1 MVANSN
7 VRIMAPTARSLIL
20 DLLSTLRRG
29 TMPVSALVEA
39 GELFGIAGNSTRV
52 ALARLRTVGQVE
64 RDERGRYRLGAVASP
79 VAARVGSWR
88 RIADRSRSWSGG
100 WIGVHTGS
108 PDPGLARRQR
118 RRRTRALEL
127 LGLRPLQEPLYV
139 RPDNL
144 RGGIEALRTE
154 LVALGLPRADLV
166 FEMRS
171 LDALSEARA
180 RRLWDVEALHAGYRA
195 MRAQIR
201 ASSGRLPR
209 MPPGKAMV
217 ESFMIGGAVLR
228 QLAFDPLLPDAIA
241 SEAERTSLVE
251 AMRDYDRLGR
261 ALWAEFLARWDVPH
275 LRAPV
280 DTRAIAGTARR
291 VGKKR
296 HPRPGVGSRDDA
308 TPGLAGSPAVARSNE
323 RTGRGAR

>member
-1 MVANSN
+1 
-7 VRIMAPTARSLIL
+7 MAPTARSLIL

-29 TMPVSALVEA
+29 TMPVGALVEA

-52 ALARLRTVGQVE
+52 ALARLRAAEQVE

-88 RIADRSRSWSGG
+88 RISERSRSWNGG

-108 PDPGLARRQR
+108 PEPGLARRER
-118 RRRTRALEL
+118 RRRIRALEL
-127 LGLRPLQEPLYV
+127 TGFRPLQEPLHV

-154 LVALGLPRADLV
+154 LVALGLPRVDLV
-166 FEMRS
+166 FELRS
-171 LDALSEARA
+171 LDVHSEARA
-180 RRLWDVEALHAGYRA
+180 RRLWDVEALHADYRA
-195 MRAQIR
+195 MRT
-201 ASSGRLPR
+201 RLAR
-209 MPPGKAMV
+209 MPASRAMV

-241 SEAERTSLVE
+241 PEAERAALVE

-261 ALWAEFLARWDVPH
+261 ALWSEFLARYDVPH

-280 DTRAIAGTARR
+280 DTRPVAGTARR
-291 VGKKR
+291 AGTKR
-296 HPRPGVGSRDDA
+296 DERSQLESRDDA
-308 TPGLAGSPAVARSNE
+308 ERFLAG
-323 RTGRGAR
+323 

>member
-1 MVANSN
+1 VT
-7 VRIMAPTARSLIL
+7 PTARSLIL

-39 GELFGIAGNSTRV
+39 GELFGIADNSTRV
-52 ALARLRTVGQVE
+52 ALARLRAVGQVE

-79 VAARVGSWR
+79 IAARVGSWR
-88 RIADRSRSWSGG
+88 RIAERSRSWNGG

-118 RRRTRALEL
+118 RHRARALDL
-127 LGLRPLQEPLYV
+127 LGLRPLQEPLHV

-154 LVALGLPRADLV
+154 LSALGLPQGDLV

-171 LDALSEARA
+171 LDTLSEARA

-195 MRAQIR
+195 MREQIR
-201 ASSGRLPR
+201 ASSGALGR
-209 MPPGKAMV
+209 MPAGKAMV

-241 SEAERTSLVE
+241 PEAERSELVE
-251 AMRDYDRLGR
+251 AMREYDRLGR
-261 ALWAEFLARWDVPH
+261 ALWAEFLARYDVPH

-280 DTRAIAGTARR
+280 DTRPMAGATRR
-291 VGKKR
+291 ASAERAPRPALGSRDAAKR
-296 HPRPGVGSRDDA
+296 ILASKESEPRPGLGSRDAGKRILA
-308 TPGLAGSPAVARSNE
+308 T
-323 RTGRGAR
+323 